1 MVGCVGAPKGA
12 PGSFVAGK
20 TNSAQ
25 FTTIWLVSVVVINLT
40 TKVIAMNT
48 KPSIFSFESS
58 CQIRMFMIDGEP
70 WFVTKDVCNALNI
83 DVTQARKLD
92 KKS

>member
-1 MVGCVGAPKGA
+1 
-12 PGSFVAGK
+12 
-20 TNSAQ
+20 
-25 FTTIWLVSVVVINLT
+25 
-40 TKVIAMNT
+40 MNT

-92 KKS
+92 KKGWNKKGLYSIQTQWNTRTIHRFRIRSLHPYSALQRGND

>member
-1 MVGCVGAPKGA
+1 
-12 PGSFVAGK
+12 
-20 TNSAQ
+20 
-25 FTTIWLVSVVVINLT
+25 
-40 TKVIAMNT
+40 MNT

-92 KKS
+92 KKGWNKRGCIQYRPLVEYKNYPSFQNQVSTSLFCVAKRQ

>member
-1 MVGCVGAPKGA
+1 
-12 PGSFVAGK
+12 
-20 TNSAQ
+20 
-25 FTTIWLVSVVVINLT
+25 
-40 TKVIAMNT
+40 MNT

-92 KKS
+92 KKGWNKKRLYSIQTPGGIQELSIVSESG

>member
-1 MVGCVGAPKGA
+1 
-12 PGSFVAGK
+12 
-20 TNSAQ
+20 
-25 FTTIWLVSVVVINLT
+25 
-40 TKVIAMNT
+40 MNT

-92 KKS
+92 KKGWNKKGL